1 MQARKGDCGTAPEG
15 RDNMRKN
22 DWLKI
27 AAVLAALWLGP
38 LGSYAWQQSSSQQD
52 SPQQTG
58 DPVAD
63 AARKAREQKE
73 KKNAPKPKKV
83 YTDDDVR
90 PAEPEKPSVQNAT
103 ASTPATAGTEGATG
117 ATAPGAVKAEDVT
130 KKEDAGEKEDPNGE
144 KAWRKRFSEQH
155 QKIANVQ
162 KEIDVFQRELQKAQ
176 LQYYT
181 DPQKAMIEQNSRGEI
196 NDKTTKLAAKKK
208 ELEQL
213 KQQLDDMETELRK
226 AGGDPGWAH

>member
-1 MQARKGDCGTAPEG
+1 
-15 RDNMRKN
+15 MRKN
-22 DWLKI
+22 DWLKM
-27 AAVLAALWLGP
+27 AAVLAALWLAP

-52 SPQQTG
+52 SSQQTG

-73 KKNAPKPKKV
+73 KKNAAKPKKV

-103 ASTPATAGTEGATG
+103 AATPTVAGTEGATG
-117 ATAPGAVKAEDVT
+117 ATAPGAVKAEDAT
-130 KKEDAGEKEDPNGE
+130 KKEDAAEKEDPNGE

-155 QKIANVQ
+155 QKIANVE
-162 KEIDVFQRELQKAQ
+162 KEIDVLQRELQKSQ

-181 DPQKAMIEQNSRGEI
+181 DPQKAMMEQNSRGEI
-196 NDKTTKLAAKKK
+196 NDKTAKIAAKKK

-226 AGGDPGWAH
+226 AGGDPGWAQ

>member
-1 MQARKGDCGTAPEG
+1 
-15 RDNMRKN
+15 MRKN
-22 DWLKI
+22 DWMKV
-27 AAVLAALWLGP
+27 AAVIGGLSLAA
-38 LGSYAWQQSSSQQD
+38 LGSYARPQSSS
-52 SPQQTG
+52 QQTG

-63 AARKAREQKE
+63 AARKAREEKQK
-73 KKNAPKPKKV
+73 KDAQKPKKV
-83 YTDDDVR
+83 YTDDDIK
-90 PAEPEKPSVQNAT
+90 PATPDKPEIQNAS
-103 ASTPATAGTEGATG
+103 AGATTSGTEAAAAGGAQ
-117 ATAPGAVKAEDVT
+117 AANAQKAG
-130 KKEDAGEKEDPNGE
+130 DANQKEDPNGE

-155 QKIANVQ
+155 QKIANVE

-181 DPQKAMIEQNSRGEI
+181 DPQKAMMEQNSRGEI
-196 NDKTTKLAAKKK
+196 NDKTAKLAAKKK